1 MVTPHVVAVSRDQTH
16 RFSKVPVDEITLVA
30 GIGVL
35 GDAHAGT
42 LVQHRYAARKD
53 PNQPN
58 LRQVHLI
65 QSELF
70 AKARERGFEIGPGD
84 LGENVTTVGI
94 DLLHLPTGTLL
105 DLGGPVV
112 RLTGLRNPC
121 VLINR
126 FQPGLLKVV
135 LSREDGTPL
144 GRAVPDHPRDPEAS
158 QPKVIRRSGVMSVVE
173 RGGEVTPGAR
183 VTVTLPEGPH
193 VPMEPV

>member
-1 MVTPHVVAVSRDQTH
+1 MPSPHVVAVSRDQTH
-16 RFSKVPVDEITLVA
+16 RFSKVPVEAITLVA

-70 AKARERGFEIGPGD
+70 AEARDRGFDIGPGD
-84 LGENVTTVGI
+84 LGENVTTAGI
-94 DLLHLPTGTLL
+94 DLLALPTGTLL
-105 DLGGPVV
+105 DLGGAVV

-126 FQPGLLKVV
+126 FRPGLLKVT

-144 GRAVPDHPRDPEAS
+144 GRAVPDDAQGSR
-158 QPKVIRRSGVMSVVE
+158 VIRKAGVMSVVE
-173 RGGEVTPGAR
+173 RGGEVEPGALI
-183 VTVTLPEGPH
+183 TVTLPDGPH